1 MQLSDLFSVYNE
13 LPPEVSTETDVPLK
27 SYLQFQSPLKN
38 IERVREVIPPTNE
51 DGTENA
57 EEEEITTESTSPAFS
72 WITTTYSRTKP
83 QDVQD
88 IQKRA
93 RRVAQTSKTTTFI
106 PKSNKSRDLLQYL
119 KEKEGFRSTVYQD
132 SGGVPTI
139 GYGFTAKDLI
149 NKGTITEQEASQILQ
164 QEIDQRREK
173 LKQQITN
180 WDNLTQNQ
188 RDALVSYGYNVGV
201 ENWKI
206 NQPKLLAA
214 LNSGNYNEAVKYI
227 DAVRDREGNVLQGL
241 VKRRQEER
249 DWFVS

>member
-13 LPPEVSTETDVPLK
+13 LPPEVSTETDAPQK

-51 DGTENA
+51 DVPENA
-57 EEEEITTESTSPAFS
+57 EEETTTEITSPAFS
-72 WITTTYSRTKP
+72 WITTAYKRTTP
-83 QDVQD
+83 QNVQD
-88 IQKRA
+88 IQNRA
-93 RRVAQTSKTTTFI
+93 RRVAQAGKTTTFT
-106 PKSNKSRDLLQYL
+106 PKSTKSRDLLQYL
-119 KEKEGFRSTVYQD
+119 KEKEGFRSTVYSD

-139 GYGFTAKDLI
+139 GYGFTSQDLI

-173 LKQQITN
+173 LRQQITN

-201 ENWKI
+201 ENWKV

-214 LNSGNYNEAVKYI
+214 LNSGNYDEAVKYI
-227 DAVRDREGNVLQGL
+227 DAVKDRKGNVLQGL